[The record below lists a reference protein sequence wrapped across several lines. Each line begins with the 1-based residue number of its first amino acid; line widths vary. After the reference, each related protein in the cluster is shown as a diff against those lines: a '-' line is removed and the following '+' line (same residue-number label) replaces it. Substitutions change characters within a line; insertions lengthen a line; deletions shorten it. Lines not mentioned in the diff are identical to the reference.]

1 MLDSDISKSKRKI
14 ISTLIENNDI
24 VTALG
29 ADDIDDRY
37 SLTYTHLFP
46 YLRVPNTQI
55 ETGSYILVSISVP
68 RVSTKNNAY
77 KMMEITICV
86 VTHQDHMQ
94 TIYNA
99 NRNDLLAGIIIEEFN
114 WSDILGFEM
123 ELRSDTESL
132 LNETYH
138 LREIKFNALAKNYT
152 GCK

>member
-1 MLDSDISKSKRKI
+1 MLDSDISRAKRKI
-14 ISTLIENNDI
+14 INALVENDDI

-37 SLTYTHLFP
+37 SLIYTHLYP
-46 YLRVPNTQI
+46 YLRVPDTKT
-55 ETGSYILVSISVP
+55 ETGSYILISISVP
-68 RVSTKNNAY
+68 RVSTKNNTY

-94 TIYNA
+94 TTYNA
-99 NRNDLLAGIIIEEFN
+99 NRNDLLAGIIIDEFN

-123 ELRSDTESL
+123 ELVSDKESIL
-132 LNETYH
+132 TDVYH
-138 LREIKFNALAKNYT
+138 LREIRFHALAKNYA